1 MYSENRK
8 PVLKGLLGKNC
19 NCSRVSKTWLSHKR
33 YRHSIDTISDYY
45 PVTIQQ
51 QHNPQKK
58 GYRST
63 CGMAM
68 TASTVTAAIFGCYCP
83 PELHSTSAYAWLK
96 ARLRLLYLIK
106 FGKLETII

>member
-1 MYSENRK
+1 
-8 PVLKGLLGKNC
+8 
-19 NCSRVSKTWLSHKR
+19 
-33 YRHSIDTISDYY
+33 
-45 PVTIQQ
+45 
-51 QHNPQKK
+51 
-58 GYRST
+58 
-63 CGMAM
+63 MAM